1 MRATAVDVLGGLFE
15 EEYSLNDGGLE
26 VGSYEGLDPETGRV
40 MGRPT
45 IGLWTRDSLALLAE
59 SESHGQDWMAE
70 KLQILSP
77 GVDNESVVVAAS
89 ETASLSVEGDV
100 LFVTVADLFTMDIQ
114 PIEGWVA
121 PDADGLAVPAG
132 QLYFVTSTD
141 DEASLIL
148 VTSTAVCEIDTFFAV
163 DHGAAEALVSRLV
176 TLERTDGRTK

>member
-1 MRATAVDVLGGLFE
+1 
-15 EEYSLNDGGLE
+15 
-26 VGSYEGLDPETGRV
+26 
-40 MGRPT
+40 
-45 IGLWTRDSLALLAE
+45 
-59 SESHGQDWMAE
+59 
-70 KLQILSP
+70 
-77 GVDNESVVVAAS
+77 VDNESVVVAAS